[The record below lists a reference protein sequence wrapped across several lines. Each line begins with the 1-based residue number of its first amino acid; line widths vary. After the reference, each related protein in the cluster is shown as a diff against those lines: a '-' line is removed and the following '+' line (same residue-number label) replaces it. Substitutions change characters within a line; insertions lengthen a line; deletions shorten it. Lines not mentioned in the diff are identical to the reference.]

1 MVSVNNEWGK
11 LRELFV
17 GTVDNANMPKH
28 GEDLHAINY
37 ADKDTIPKEEL
48 GRFDGKVYLEDKLT
62 VTRQIKG
69 LEGVVKLIQEAIDSG
84 YTKEEIIS
92 TGKFTKEE
100 LDAAG
105 LKQPEAPPAAPLPKT
120 TPSNPFQPDGPIGGA

>member
-48 GRFDGKVYLEDKLT
+48 GRFDNKVYEETYEDLENL
-62 VTRQIKG
+62 VTILKD
-69 LEGVVKLIQEAIDSG
+69 LN
-84 YTKEEIIS
+84 IS
-92 TGKFTKEE
+92 
-100 LDAAG
+100 
-105 LKQPEAPPAAPLPKT
+105 P
-120 TPSNPFQPDGPIGGA
+120 